1 MEIWDKLRTPP
12 PNALK
17 SIQAGRLKGK
27 SDINP
32 QWRYEQLTQ
41 VFGVCGF
48 GWRYEIAHLWSEPG
62 AAGQIMA
69 FARINLYIKHNGE
82 WSEAIPAVGG
92 SMAVEQEFKG
102 LHTSDECYKMAVTDA
117 IGTAAKMIGLAAD
130 VYRGTYDGS
139 KYQQQPAQPE
149 QPEPEQPKPETV
161 IVQATIDML
170 AAQLTKCAAAC
181 EAHGKSEL
189 LVKCHEYQSLVAGN
203 VLSKDEVKE
212 ISSFLHEAAAILKG
226 GAK

>member
-1 MEIWDKLRTPP
+1 MMEIWNKLRTPP
-12 PNALK
+12 ENALR

-32 QWRYEQLTQ
+32 QWRYEHLTQ

-48 GWRYEIAHLWSEPG
+48 GWRYEITRLWSEPG

-69 FARINLYIKHNGE
+69 FATINLYIKYDGE

-92 SMAVEQEFKG
+92 SMAVEQESKG

-130 VYRGTYDGS
+130 IYRGIYDGS
-139 KYQQQPAQPE
+139 KYQKPAQPE
-149 QPEPEQPKPETV
+149 QPKTE

-181 EAHGKSEL
+181 EAAGRSEL
-189 LVKCHEYQSLVAGN
+189 LVKCQEWQSVVAGN
-203 VLSKDEVKE
+203 VLNKDEVAQ
-212 ISSFLHEAAAILKG
+212 ISKFLHESAFILKG